1 MEDATQPELKDVQ
14 EMIRRFLVV
23 NGNDVIFIADFLAFD
38 RKSRTVKDGITCVYG
53 DKKALIEALNSLRDM
68 IEDAADEEGFVNI

>member
-1 MEDATQPELKDVQ
+1 MEDPIQPELKDVQ
-14 EMIRRFLVV
+14 EMIRRFLAV

-38 RKSRTVKDGITCVYG
+38 RKSLKVKDGITCVYG
-53 DKKALIEALNSLRDM
+53 DKKAIVVALNSLRDM